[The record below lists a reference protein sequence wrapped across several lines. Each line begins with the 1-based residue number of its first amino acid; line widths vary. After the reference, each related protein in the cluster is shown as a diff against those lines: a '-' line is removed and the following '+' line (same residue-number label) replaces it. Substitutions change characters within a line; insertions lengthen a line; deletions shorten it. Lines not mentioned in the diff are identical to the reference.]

1 MKQCEERTEYSK
13 AFISAIVDQ
22 DLDFVREVLPYAD
35 VNFKDPLGMTAI
47 HFVMRLYPDNKLHET
62 IKLLRDHDAR
72 LDMADPFGN
81 LPIHLAC
88 TRANPLLALTI
99 LKEFGAKITNTSNKN
114 NANAL
119 HFLFCSF
126 SECNEFEDIFGALEF
141 LQRYGVDE
149 NQADQGGQTPKK
161 YAFKKFGKR
170 NEMLWK
176 VSAALSQTDSTA
188 ELCDRARTRKLSA
201 SEISTKKFGAR
212 RRNSIADISRK
223 TEFCLH

>member
-1 MKQCEERTEYSK
+1 MIWS
-13 AFISAIVDQ
+13 
-22 DLDFVREVLPYAD
+22 
-35 VNFKDPLGMTAI
+35 
-47 HFVMRLYPDNKLHET
+47 
-62 IKLLRDHDAR
+62 
-72 LDMADPFGN
+72 
-81 LPIHLAC
+81 
-88 TRANPLLALTI
+88 
-99 LKEFGAKITNTSNKN
+99 
-114 NANAL
+114 ANAL

-188 ELCDRARTRKLSA
+188 ELCDRWETFQIYGANLLFLNSELERENFPRPRFQRKN
-201 SEISTKKFGAR
+201 SELVAAIQSPIFLE
-212 RRNSIADISRK
+212 RRNSACTRIIDAFRVKKI
-223 TEFCLH
+223 H